1 LCTILIDAPLPSNWE
16 NPPVIGDLIPEVGRL
31 SPRFGEPLPLFGE
44 HSPKFGRFCPVIG
57 ENSPAFGE
65 PLPMFGEHSPKFGRT
80 PPVSGETFP
89 MFGEFSPEVGETL
102 PEVIFPSEKLRERKK
117 YPAIL
122 VSLLSAAM
130 DLLLLAA
137 ERQVGY
143 GAEHCNQ
150 YQNLWIC
157 PVMVIG

>member
-1 LCTILIDAPLPSNWE
+1 MSGGIFPK
-16 NPPVIGDLIPEVGRL
+16 
-31 SPRFGEPLPLFGE
+31 FGEPLPTFGE
-44 HSPKFGRFCPVIG
+44 HSPKFGRP
-57 ENSPAFGE
+57 
-65 PLPMFGEHSPKFGRT
+65 

-122 VSLLSAAM
+122 VSLLSTAM

-150 YQNLWIC
+150 YQKLWIC